1 MSSLAPILQAFF
13 TDRLIAQ
20 RRVSPNT
27 ISAYR
32 DTFRLLLSFAQ
43 QQIGKAPATLEV
55 SDLDTS
61 FIASFLN
68 HLEED
73 RGNHPRTRNL
83 RLAAIHSLFRY
94 AMLRHPDEA
103 GVIQRVLAIPTKR
116 YERTVVTFL
125 TTEEVDAL
133 LAAPSRTT
141 WTGRRDYAL
150 LLLGVQSGLRIS
162 ELTGLNCVD
171 VHLGTGAHVRCVGKG
186 RKERVTPLTRQAV
199 QVLRE
204 WLREHGGGGDEPL
217 FPTRRRG
224 RLSRD
229 AVEFLLRKHV
239 TSASQRCPSLL
250 AKAVS
255 PHVLR
260 HTAAM
265 RLLEAGVDTTTIA
278 LWLGHESSETT
289 LVYLHAHLELKER
302 ALARTA
308 PSGTK
313 HGRYRPPDKLLAFL
327 EAL

>member
-1 MSSLAPILQAFF
+1 MSALAPILQAFF

-20 RRVSPNT
+20 RRVSPHT
-27 ISAYR
+27 VSAYR
-32 DTFRLLLSFAQ
+32 DTFRLLLGFAQ
-43 QQIGKAPATLEV
+43 HQIGKAPATLEV
-55 SDLDTS
+55 SDLDAPL
-61 FIASFLN
+61 IASFLN
-68 HLEED
+68 HLEEH

-83 RLAAIHSLFRY
+83 RLAAIHSLFRF
-94 AMLRHPDEA
+94 AMLRHPEDA

-116 YERTVVTFL
+116 YERTVVAFL

-133 LAAPSRTT
+133 LAAPNLAT
-141 WTGRRDYAL
+141 WTGRRDHAL

-162 ELTGLNCVD
+162 ELTGLRCAD
-171 VHLGTGAHVRCVGKG
+171 VHLGTGPHVRCLGKG

-204 WLREHGGGGDEPL
+204 WLREYDGAGGDPL
-217 FPTRRRG
+217 FPTRRNG
-224 RLSRD
+224 PLSRD
-229 AVEFLLRKHV
+229 AIEFLLHKYA
-239 TSASQRCPSLL
+239 TSAGQHCPSLQT
-250 AKAVS
+250 KTIS

-289 LVYLHAHLELKER
+289 LIYLHAHLELKER